1 MGKSFK
7 SRVHNKMVLKVKD
20 YHSYSVEFSS
30 ETRKAY
36 YASKKKFPH
45 PISPFHHFIFAKTF
59 VLIT

>member
-1 MGKSFK
+1 
-7 SRVHNKMVLKVKD
+7 MVLKVKD